1 MTALDRHTQ
10 RGARENAC
18 RCRVNASQRK
28 DAPWDHRCERWGLL
42 MTAAQ
47 RGVTEAYDRLIR
59 ELDPWL
65 RRYYERRLPPCAA
78 EDARQDAL
86 LALHVSLHSYRPSK
100 PFGPWVATIARN
112 KWIDHVRQ
120 ASRHQDVALDDGI
133 PVTDCEEPLMATRSI
148 DRLIGQL
155 KPAQASVIRLVKLQG
170 ISVRDASALTGQT
183 SAVVKVNIHRGLKK
197 LAVLATDQESASPR
211 ERSFDDFR
219 ARKQSGTR
227 LAHANKIS

>member
-47 RGVTEAYDRLIR
+47 RGVTEAYDKLIR

-219 ARKQSGTR
+219 ARKQSATR